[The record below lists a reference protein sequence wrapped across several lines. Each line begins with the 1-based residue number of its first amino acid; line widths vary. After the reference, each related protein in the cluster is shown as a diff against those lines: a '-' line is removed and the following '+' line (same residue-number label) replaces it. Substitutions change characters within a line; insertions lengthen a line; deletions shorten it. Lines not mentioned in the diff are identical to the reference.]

1 MISDG
6 VFGIGF
12 VLLVFVLACFVYAVL
27 RLMRQVATLSAALG
41 RVDDNVGGIQQAW
54 HGMDR
59 LLSARHDDHIKQFS
73 QLQMHQQQ
81 VAQGGQKAVQEA
93 LHKQNEVLNQ
103 QVHLLIQSMTQQ
115 LQHISGMV
123 DKRLHEGFDKTN
135 DLFTDVVK
143 RLALIDQAQ
152 KRIQDLSHSVVDLQN
167 IFQDKRAQGVFGEV
181 QLSALVRNV
190 MPEKHFALQHTLTN
204 GKRAD
209 CALFLPDPTG
219 MLVID
224 AKFPLESHQNM
235 VKSDSAVD
243 GKNHTRL
250 FKQAMKK
257 HIKDIA
263 DKYIISGETADA
275 AMMFIPA
282 ESVFSDLH
290 SAHPDVVAFAQNM
303 RVWLVSPNTMMAI
316 LTTALAVIKDVA
328 TRQQVHHI
336 QKHLKLLHVDFG
348 RFQKRMQQLA
358 KHIAMAHKD
367 VDDVHVSAH
376 KIAQNFEKIER
387 VELDALSEPADEGA
401 SH

>member
-1 MISDG
+1 MIFDG
-6 VFGIGF
+6 LFG
-12 VLLVFVLACFVYAVL
+12 LVVVLALGLAGALYALL
-27 RLMRQVATLSAALG
+27 RLMRQVAVLSGSLS
-41 RVDDNVGGIQQAW
+41 RVDEVCGGMQQAW
-54 HGMDR
+54 HTMDR
-59 LLSARHDDHIKQFS
+59 LLSERHDDQIKQFS
-73 QLQMHQQQ
+73 ALRQHQQQ
-81 VAQGGQKAVQEA
+81 VADGGQKAVHEA

-103 QVHLLIQSMTQQ
+103 QIHLLIQSMTQQ

-152 KRIQDLSHSVVDLQN
+152 KRIQDLSHSVVDLKN

-181 QLSALVRNV
+181 QLSALIRNV
-190 MPEKHFALQHTLTN
+190 IPEKHFALQHTLTN

-209 CALFLPDPTG
+209 CALFLPEPTG
-219 MLVID
+219 TIVID

-235 VKSDSAVD
+235 VKSHASLEA
-243 GKNHTRL
+243 KNHTRL

-263 DKYIISGETADA
+263 EKYIISGETADA

-290 SAHPDVVAFAQNM
+290 SAHPDVVAFAQGM

-348 RFQKRMQQLA
+348 RFQKRMQQLS

-367 VDDVHVSAH
+367 VEEVHVSAH
-376 KIAQNFEKIER
+376 KIAKNFEKIEQ
-387 VELDALSEPADEGA
+387 VELDSLSLATEEEA